1 MQKFLLPFLLIC
13 ASLFSIGSSL
23 RADAPTEGRAG
34 RAELRYMQGMIDHHQ
49 MARDRASDCL
59 ANTQD
64 AAMVALCEAIIS
76 AQSAEIAQ
84 MQQWLLAWYNVQYA
98 PVSML
103 MPADD
108 GMAGMDHSGHAGHS
122 MPAAPATDPAMMMGM
137 MAGLNRLE
145 GVAYDI
151 AWLESMVDHH
161 DDAIH
166 MSQRLLARV
175 PADAGHADLLALAQ
189 KIIDDQTAETALM
202 EAMIAERAG

>member
-1 MQKFLLPFLLIC
+1 
-13 ASLFSIGSSL
+13 
-23 RADAPTEGRAG
+23 
-34 RAELRYMQGMIDHHQ
+34 
-49 MARDRASDCL
+49 
-59 ANTQD
+59 
-64 AAMVALCEAIIS
+64 
-76 AQSAEIAQ
+76 
-84 MQQWLLAWYNVQYA
+84 
-98 PVSML
+98 

>member
-1 MQKFLLPFLLIC
+1 MQKLLLPFLLIC

-23 RADAPTEGRAG
+23 RADAPIEGRAG

-49 MARDRASDCL
+49 MALDMANDCL

-64 AAMVALCEAIIS
+64 AAMIALCEAIIS

-84 MQQWLLAWYNVQYA
+84 MQAWLLAWYNVQYA

-108 GMAGMDHSGHAGHS
+108 GMAGMDHSGHS

-202 EAMIAERAG
+202 ETMIAERAG